1 MVAACEG
8 GLLAYL
14 SQVPD
19 PRGRKGRRHS
29 SSAMLTA
36 VVCGLLCGV
45 RGYTGI
51 VEWLH
56 DLPVDVW
63 HWMGY
68 TRRPPKLD
76 CFRDFLM
83 KLDPEVLDEA
93 LSQWIDNDLQLEIDE
108 SETTELEALSIDGKT
123 LCGTL
128 RKFEKAVHLLSAVDH
143 KTGCVLKQC
152 RVDGKTN
159 EHKAALKFLKTLVLE
174 GRVVVADAMF
184 THRDFC
190 QQVLDSGGDYFLP
203 VKENQPS
210 LLRDI
215 SLEFNAAPAVFSP
228 LRTAQPSC

>member
-1 MVAACEG
+1 
-8 GLLAYL
+8 
-14 SQVPD
+14 
-19 PRGRKGRRHS
+19 
-29 SSAMLTA
+29 
-36 VVCGLLCGV
+36 
-45 RGYTGI
+45 

-83 KLDPEVLDEA
+83 KLDPEVFDRA
-93 LSQWIDNDLQLEIDE
+93 LNEWIENDLQLEIDE
-108 SETTELEALSIDGKT
+108 SEATELEALSIDGKT

-143 KTGCVLKQC
+143 KTGCVMKQC
-152 RVDGKTN
+152 
-159 EHKAALKFLKTLVLE
+159 
-174 GRVVVADAMF
+174 RVVVADAMF

-190 QQVLDSGGDYFLP
+190 QVVLDSGGDYFLP

-215 SLEFNAAPAVFSP
+215 SLEFNAAPAAPKRECWPPTHSAAGLLKNNV
-228 LRTAQPSC
+228 TARLIKVTVALNDEL